1 MRISM
6 SIERLRIWLLVGAG
20 LLVLVI
26 VSFLGYAHYRTHRFL
41 TELPGKLGVDVTRET
56 NAFTYSQS
64 LGGKTIYTI
73 HAAKAVE
80 HRNGKYTLHDVGI
93 VLYGRT
99 SDRADRIYGS
109 EFEYDPKAGVA
120 KAMGEVHLD
129 LEAPAPTD
137 AQGKREYA
145 AGKEPAGG
153 ERADARLIHVKTSG
167 LVFMQKLGVVATDKE
182 IDFEYGGLTGHAVGA
197 DYSSD
202 TGVVVLHSAVK
213 VVGLQRG
220 QPATLTA
227 TRAELDRPDKQV
239 TLTQAKYVLV
249 GGARAESGQT
259 VAAQR
264 MVVHLRD
271 DGSAERMEAEGAVTL
286 TDGDGGRVVA
296 PRGNMLLNAESRPQ
310 SAVLTGGLQYVA
322 DSPLRQA
329 QGEASDGK
337 AVFDRAGKLQHV
349 TLTGAVKLHERLR
362 SADAADGAWSERD
375 LRAKT
380 VELALAS
387 GPADKAQLQ
396 DAKAGGD
403 AHLKVVSSTGK
414 SGHAATT
421 SSDLSADTLTAH
433 FAPVAGAQRL
443 AVVHGLGHTSLRR
456 VDAAGVVSTS
466 SGDTL
471 EARFKPGTNSAGRPG
486 DEISAAVQEGN
497 VVITQMPVKKP
508 GDANAPQ
515 EEKATAA
522 RAVYDGATQKLIL
535 TGKVQI
541 TDAGSMLW
549 ADRVA
554 VEQKSGD
561 AEADGTVKAS
571 YILSGKGSEPV
582 HVLAARAA
590 LKHDSGQAI
599 FYGAA
604 GKPARLW
611 QGASQVEAPVLQFEQ
626 KEKRLVARGIGQ
638 GAAMAVHT
646 VLVNAGSA
654 KVGSQK
660 SGLGKAQVVRVA
672 SRELTYSDTT
682 READFTGGVQVE
694 STDGSMKA
702 QQAVVYL
709 QTPAKAGAA
718 NAGGTKAHLDSAPG
732 SAPNGFME
740 GGVEKIVA
748 TGQIEIEQPGRHA
761 TGTRVVYTASDGIFV
776 MTGTA
781 SAPPKIV
788 DEAQGTVTGTSLRFH
803 AADESIVVSNNAHG
817 SEGVESKQRVRT
829 ETRVKKER

>member
-26 VSFLGYAHYRTHRFL
+26 ASFLGYAHYRTHRFL
-41 TELPGKLGVDVTRET
+41 TELPGKLGIDVTRET

-64 LGGKTIYTI
+64 VGGKTIYTI

-93 VLYGRT
+93 VLYGHT

-129 LEAPAPTD
+129 LEAPAPAD
-137 AQGKREYA
+137 AQAKREYA
-145 AGKEPAGG
+145 AGKEPSGG

-167 LVFMQKLGVVATDKE
+167 LVFMQKLGVAATDQE

-197 DYSSD
+197 DYDSD

-239 TLTQAKYVLV
+239 TLTQAKYALV
-249 GGARAESGQT
+249 GGARAEAGQT

-310 SAVLTGGLQYVA
+310 SAMLTGGLRYVA
-322 DSPLRQA
+322 DDPLRQA
-329 QGEASDGK
+329 QGEAANGK
-337 AVFDRAGKLQHV
+337 AAFDRTGKLQHV
-349 TLTGAVKLHERLR
+349 TLTGAVRLHERLR
-362 SADAADGAWSERD
+362 SADAADGTWSERD
-375 LRAKT
+375 LEAKT
-380 VELALAS
+380 VELALAP
-387 GPADKAQLQ
+387 GIAGKAQLQ

-414 SGHAATT
+414 AGHAATT

-433 FAPVAGAQRL
+433 FAPAAGAQRL

-456 VDAAGVVSTS
+456 VDAAGAVNTS

-471 EARFKPGTNSAGRPG
+471 EVRFKPGMNSAERPG
-486 DEISAAVQEGN
+486 DEISTAVQEGN

-515 EEKATAA
+515 QERATAA
-522 RAVYDGATQKLIL
+522 RAVYDGATQKLTL
-535 TGKVQI
+535 TGKVQV
-541 TDAGSMLW
+541 TDAGSVLW

-554 VEQKSGD
+554 VEQKTGD
-561 AEADGTVKAS
+561 AEADGAVKAS
-571 YILSGKGSEPV
+571 YMLSGKGSEPV

-599 FYGAA
+599 FYGSA

-626 KEKRLVARGIGQ
+626 KEKRLVARGAGQ

-646 VLVNAGSA
+646 VLVSGGSA
-654 KVGSQK
+654 KAVSAKPGT
-660 SGLGKAQVVRVA
+660 GKAQVLRVA
-672 SRELTYSDTT
+672 SRELTYSDAT
-682 READFTGGVQVE
+682 RQAEFIGGVQVE
-694 STDGSMKA
+694 SADGSMRG

-709 QTPAKAGAA
+709 QAA
-718 NAGGTKAHLDSAPG
+718 NASGPKTHLDSAPG
-732 SAPNGFME
+732 GFME
-740 GGVEKIVA
+740 GSVERIVA

-761 TGTRVVYTASDGIFV
+761 TGTRVVYTASDGMFV

-781 SAPPKIV
+781 AAPPKIV
-788 DEAQGTVTGTSLRFH
+788 DEARGTVTGTSLRFH
-803 AADESIVVSNNAHG
+803 AADESIVVSNG
-817 SEGVESKQRVRT
+817 SDGVESKQRVRT
-829 ETRVKKER
+829 ETRVKKGR